1 MAVQPETVEPGSFL
15 ADLTA
20 EEASELV
27 RRGRRRRWRKG
38 AVLCSQEESARWIGV
53 VVSGVVKASV
63 YTEDGGEVL
72 LGLLGPGAL
81 IGELEAL
88 DGRPRP
94 ATLSALEP
102 VEASVISQPEFV
114 DFVRADGRAVWLL
127 IETLCRRVRVA
138 DNFRVEYASYNT
150 TGRVAKLLVELA
162 DRYGCPGEHGVLIPV
177 GLTQDEL
184 ASWVGASREAV
195 SAALRSLRVRG
206 WIRTGRRRLVICDL
220 TALRALGT

>member
-1 MAVQPETVEPGSFL
+1 MTVQSETVEPGSFL
-15 ADLTA
+15 AGLTA
-20 EEASELV
+20 EDAMDLI
-27 RRGRRRRWRKG
+27 RRGRRRRWHKG
-38 AVLCSQEESARWIGV
+38 AALCSQEESSHWIGV

-63 YTEDGGEVL
+63 YTEDGREVL
-72 LGLLGPGAL
+72 LGLHGPGAL

-102 VEASVISQPEFV
+102 VEAAVISRPEFV
-114 DFVRADGRAVWLL
+114 DFVRADGQAVWLL
-127 IETLCRRVRVA
+127 IEELCRRVRAA

-162 DRYGCPGEHGVLIPV
+162 DRYGRPGEHGVCIPV

-184 ASWVGASREAV
+184 ASWVGASREAF

-220 TALRALGT
+220 TALRALAT